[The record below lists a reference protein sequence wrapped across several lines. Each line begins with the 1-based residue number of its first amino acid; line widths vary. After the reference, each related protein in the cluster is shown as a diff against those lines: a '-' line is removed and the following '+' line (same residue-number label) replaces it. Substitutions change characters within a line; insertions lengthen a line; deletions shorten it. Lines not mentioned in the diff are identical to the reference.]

1 MNTNKATNILISLF
15 LLLSV
20 TLSAT
25 GNKKDTQSLH
35 NFASDLRYI
44 PEMQARAA
52 DSIYQPGY
60 DEVGELNLD
69 TLFSRC
75 AVLGYEAMADQME
88 RYYVEVLDPIP
99 VDADR
104 TKEFERMRE
113 VIDRIGRDKLKRE
126 LEYGEAISLPDNT
139 PEKRAKKIAE
149 FRALADKSAI
159 RKDPAMEMRALSYIF
174 RKLYVQEQ
182 YYTAF
187 LYAEQI
193 ILRLEGI
200 SDAEYPEKKY
210 MLNDLGRVYY
220 DFRDYEHAVPYL
232 KAALR
237 DDPVLRYYDM
247 SNIKARNVLGV
258 YYREIGEL
266 DSSDYYFRSI
276 LECKDRVKLRPMMD
290 CIALSNLA
298 TNYRR
303 RGHYLEALELHKG
316 ALPFSLAE
324 GDHSFTSGIYVGLAD
339 CYLELGKPD
348 SCKAMIDSALYHID
362 QWPWVMS
369 YRSCDLYPVMAR
381 YYSSIGD
388 SKRSMAY
395 MDSTTVANQREEKK
409 YSGLLIVRANQEL
422 FELEHA
428 RKEEQLKVFRH
439 ISVVLGWIAGTIF
452 VTLLVVLYL
461 YRKKQKAYREMA
473 ASSREWAE
481 RAPSVVPPAEADTAD
496 VALVDSLNHLI
507 DTEKIFL
514 DSEIDLENIAQRL
527 GVHRN
532 MISKAVNTVCG
543 KPFSAYINEFRVRNA
558 ILLLSDPAND
568 HLTLETIAFDS
579 GFSSRTTFYRVFK
592 IQTGLNATNYR
603 RNRG

>member
-60 DEVGELNLD
+60 DEVEELNLD

-193 ILRLEGI
+193 IRRLEGI

-381 YYSSIGD
+381 YYSGIGD

-439 ISVVLGWIAGTIF
+439 ISVVLGWVAGTIF

>member
-25 GNKKDTQSLH
+25 GNKKDTQSLD

-149 FRALADKSAI
+149 FRALADKSAT

-193 ILRLEGI
+193 IRRLEGI

-303 RGHYLEALELHKG
+303 RGLYCEALELHKG

-381 YYSSIGD
+381 YYSGIGD

-439 ISVVLGWIAGTIF
+439 ISVVLGWVAGTIF

>member
-1 MNTNKATNILISLF
+1 MNTSKATNILIGIC

-25 GNKKDTQSLH
+25 GSKKDTLH
-35 NFASDLRYI
+35 LRNFASDLHYI

-60 DEVGELNLD
+60 GEVGELNLD

-75 AVLGYEAMADQME
+75 AAIGYEAMPDQME

-104 TKEFERMRE
+104 AKELERMRE
-113 VIDRIGRDKLKRE
+113 VIDRIGRNKLKRE

-139 PEKRAKKIAE
+139 PEKRTKKIAA
-149 FRALADKSAI
+149 FRAIADKSVA
-159 RKDPAMEMRALSYIF
+159 RNEPAMEIRALNYIF
-174 RKLYVQEQ
+174 RKLYIQEQ

-193 ILRLEGI
+193 IRRLEEI
-200 SDAEYPEKKY
+200 SDADYPEKKST
-210 MLNDLGRVYY
+210 LNDLGRVYY

-276 LECKDRVKLRPMMD
+276 LECKDRVKMRPMMD

-298 TNYRR
+298 ANYRR
-303 RGHYLEALELHKG
+303 RRLYREALELHKG
-316 ALPFSLAE
+316 ALPFTLKE
-324 GDHSFTSGIYVGLAD
+324 GDHSFTSGIYVGLAE
-339 CYLELGKPD
+339 CYLETGKPD
-348 SCKAMIDSALYHID
+348 SCKAMIDSALYHIE

-395 MDSTTVANQREEKK
+395 MDSTTVANKREEEK
-409 YSGLLIVRANQEL
+409 YSALLIVRAKQEMFESERVHKEGEISL
-422 FELEHA
+422 FRRLS
-428 RKEEQLKVFRH
+428 
-439 ISVVLGWIAGTIF
+439 ISLGWITGATLIALF
-452 VTLLVVLYL
+452 VILRL
-461 YRKKQKAYREMA
+461 YRKKQKAYRKLA
-473 ASSREWAE
+473 VSSREWAE
-481 RAPSVVPPAEADTAD
+481 QVPSVVPPAEADTAD
-496 VALVDSLNHLI
+496 VALVEGLNRLI
-507 DTEKIFL
+507 DAEKIFL

-532 MISKAVNTVCG
+532 MISKAVNSVCG
-543 KPFSAYINEFRVRNA
+543 KPFSVYINEFRVRYA

-568 HLTLETIAFDS
+568 PLSLETIAFDS
-579 GFSSRTTFYRVFK
+579 GFSTRMTFYRAFK
-592 IQTGLNATNYR
+592 AQTGINPANYR
-603 RNRG
+603 KNRG